1 MDNTAE
7 ILNETSTLISNFF
20 IGQARF
26 GIDTSKVQEVVVV
39 RDITP
44 VYSSPPFVMGVMNLR
59 GRIVTVIDTGEKLDL
74 GAVPETETR
83 RIFIVR
89 WSGEYVGLLVE
100 KVGDVVNVDSE
111 QIQKTPGN
119 VAGVQAELISGVCSI
134 DKHLVALINI
144 ETLLAE

>member
-1 MDNTAE
+1 MDQTE
-7 ILNETSTLISNFF
+7 DVLNENSLLVSTFF

-44 VYSSPPFVMGVMNLR
+44 VYSSAAFVLGVMNLR
-59 GRIVTVIDTGEKLDL
+59 GRIVTVVDTGEKLNL

-100 KVGDVVNVDSE
+100 QVGDVANVDRE
-111 QIQKTPGN
+111 QVQKTPGN
-119 VAGVQAELISGVCSI
+119 VAGVQAELINGVFPV
-134 DKHLVALINI
+134 DKHLVALVNI
-144 ETLLAE
+144 ERLLRE